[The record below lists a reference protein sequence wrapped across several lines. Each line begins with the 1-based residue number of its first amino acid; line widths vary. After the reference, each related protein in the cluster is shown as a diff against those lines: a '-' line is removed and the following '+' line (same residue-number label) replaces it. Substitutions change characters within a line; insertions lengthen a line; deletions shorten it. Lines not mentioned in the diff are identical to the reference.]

1 MRRLTSIFAA
11 VIAALAAFAACQPE
25 AYTGP
30 LDYPEGNWDGI
41 RSEYFF
47 NGEKVAD
54 VDSCE
59 TLGVSFY
66 KQGLCCFEGIKG
78 AFPFKYDDQTRYLQ
92 IDSTLWEVSLLTGA
106 ELVMTYLYTLYPSE
120 PEEPETPETPES
132 PEVVSEEGEDIV
144 EPSEP
149 TDPEEPADPSEPTDP
164 EEPVEPEVPEVKPD
178 KNGVILPA
186 EYNGCEINADKNGY
200 FYINEASE
208 KVYCKFKGWT
218 DQDKTLIIDFW
229 YDRHTDYFIPLVVET
244 KK

>member
-1 MRRLTSIFAA
+1 MRRLTSICAA

-66 KQGLCCFEGIKG
+66 KQGLCCFEGVKG

-92 IDSTLWEVSLLTGA
+92 IDSSLWEVSVLTGA

-120 PEEPETPETPES
+120 PETL
-132 PEVVSEEGEDIV
+132 EVASEEV
-144 EPSEP
+144 EEP
-149 TDPEEPADPSEPTDP
+149 TDPED
-164 EEPVEPEVPEVKPD
+164 PVEPEVPEVKPD
-178 KNGVILPA
+178 KNGVVLPA

-200 FYINEASE
+200 FYINEADE

-218 DQDKTLIIDFW
+218 DENKTLIIDFW

>member
-30 LDYPEGNWDGI
+30 VDYPEGNWDGI

-66 KQGLCCFEGIKG
+66 KQGLCCFEGVKG

-92 IDSTLWEVSLLTGA
+92 IDSTLWEVSVLTGA

-120 PEEPETPETPES
+120 PEEPETPES

-149 TDPEEPADPSEPTDP
+149 VDPSEPTDP

-200 FYINEASE
+200 FYINEAAE